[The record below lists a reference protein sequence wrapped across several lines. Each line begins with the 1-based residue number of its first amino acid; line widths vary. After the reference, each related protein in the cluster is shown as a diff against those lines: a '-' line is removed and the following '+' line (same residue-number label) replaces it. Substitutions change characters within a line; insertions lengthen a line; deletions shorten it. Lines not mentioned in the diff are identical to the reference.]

1 MLFSLAVVVLAPSVA
16 AFYIMWPAQV
26 LQGTNRSV
34 QWHDGVPPYELDV
47 DSVLPPL
54 YPTKRLYTYVGD
66 DWAVYWV
73 IDVLP
78 GTVIRYSVTDSAGE
92 QSNSSELTVQP
103 NPILTT
109 ASLMSISSLASVSS
123 VSVIS
128 TSSTGTPSKYYI
140 RLKLDISTHSNPSST
155 LSKTSNSPSPTQKSS
170 GGSSNT
176 RVIVVGAVGGA
187 VAVLL
192 IGLGAFFLL
201 KRRKGYS
208 RGRDDAFEEPYTIYP
223 IGYAQVA
230 TQNVPSP
237 SKNTPLDAIPP
248 RFPSDIVGSMMTAPT
263 NEDEE
268 YYKRVVK
275 GGRSGY
281 IGLGDAREYSS
292 TPPGSG

>member
-1 MLFSLAVVVLAPSVA
+1 
-16 AFYIMWPAQV
+16 MWPAQV

-47 DSVLPPL
+47 DSL

-128 TSSTGTPSKYYI
+128 TSSTGTPV
-140 RLKLDISTHSNPSST
+140 STHSNPSST

-248 RFPSDIVGSMMTAPT
+248 RFPSDIVGPTEVSVFQTTTGSMMTAPT

>member
-34 QWHDGVPPYELDV
+34 QWHDGVPPYEFDV
-47 DSVLPPL
+47 DSL

-66 DWAVYWV
+66 NWVVYWV

-78 GTVIRYSVTDSAGE
+78 GTVIRYSVMDSAGE

-128 TSSTGTPSKYYI
+128 TSSTGTP
-140 RLKLDISTHSNPSST
+140 ISTHSNPSST
-155 LSKTSNSPSPTQKSS
+155 LSKTSNSPSPTQTSS

-176 RVIVVGAVGGA
+176 RVIAGGAVGGA
-187 VAVLL
+187 IALLL
-192 IGLGAFFLL
+192 IGIGAFFLL
-201 KRRKGYS
+201 KQRKDYS
-208 RGRDDAFEEPYTIYP
+208 GGRDDAFEEPYTVYP
-223 IGYAQVA
+223 IGYA

-237 SKNTPLDAIPP
+237 GGNPPLDAILL
-248 RFPSDIVGSMMTAPT
+248 RFPDNAVGPSVFQATTGSMMTAPT

-275 GGRSGY
+275 GGGSGY
-281 IGLGDAREYSS
+281 VGFSNTREYSS